1 MTFLGALLAFLL
13 KHHKKVL
20 AVFNFLTKNIT
31 ATIKIFLALRK
42 LFRITVA
49 RNSEGNLYS
58 NKN

>member
-42 LFRITVA
+42 LFRIICSET
-49 RNSEGNLYS
+49 SEGNPWS
-58 NKN
+58 G